1 MDDKAKILVVE
12 DEQIV
17 ALDMKGMLQRL
28 GYVVTG
34 LAATGEQAIDKAGLT
49 RPDLVLMDIKLRG
62 EMDGVQAA
70 QEIKARYGI
79 PVIYLTANTDPET
92 YERAMA
98 TGPVGYLQKPFEL
111 EVLAAALAKAL
122 QATTAGASAGSPSAD
137 ACKDE
142 CVQEIPVT
150 EGGGKA

>member
-1 MDDKAKILVVE
+1 MDGKPKILVVE

-62 EMDGVQAA
+62 DMDGVQAA

-79 PVIYLTANTDPET
+79 PVIYLTANTDQET

-98 TGPVGYLQKPFEL
+98 TGPAGYLQKPFEL
-111 EVLAAALAKAL
+111 QVLAAALAKAL
-122 QATTAGASAGSPSAD
+122 QATRAGATTGSSSPD
-137 ACKDE
+137 ACRQE
-142 CVQEIPVT
+142 CVQENAVT
-150 EGGGKA
+150 EGGGRA

>member
-62 EMDGVQAA
+62 DMDGVQAA

-79 PVIYLTANTDPET
+79 PIIYLTANTDQET

-98 TGPVGYLQKPFEL
+98 TGPAGYLQKPFAL

-122 QATTAGASAGSPSAD
+122 QTTRAGASAGPASPG
-137 ACKDE
+137 ACGEE
-142 CVQEIPVT
+142 CVQVTQVT
-150 EGGGKA
+150 EGGGTS